1 MAKLNEADDPAQ
13 FALLSPEEKTI
24 LMDWIKSWFEASKT
38 EYKHNS
44 FALKNFFEEGP
55 TAAEGGFYINNGA
68 FKGAMIKCGFR
79 PIDANLKN
87 WMFEV
92 KVIRPCPRTLVTKNK
107 DGSLKQCPPRRRLQ
121 DRRVQLPF
129 RPQGVAWPAA
139 LKPPSLSRRIDP
151 TPRSFSKSGA
161 D

>member
-44 FALKNFFEEGP
+44 FVLKNYFEEGA
-55 TAAEGGFYINNGA
+55 TAAEKGFYINNGA

-87 WMFEV
+87 WSFEV

-107 DGSLKQCPPRRRLQ
+107 DGSLKQCPR
-121 DRRVQLPF
+121 
-129 RPQGVAWPAA
+129 AA
-139 LKPPSLSRRIDP
+139 DFKTGECSFHAA
-151 TPRSFSKSGA
+151 RSV
-161 D
+161 